1 MLCSQEEGVKVFVL
15 LYKEIKV
22 ALNILS
28 DYSKQILMSHCPE
41 NIKVIISTIR
51 SCLAFVTLVLFFIL
65 YFFFFFVILWPHF
78 LCCIWVHLRMCALVH
93 LFVHSCM
100 CVCLCTCAYVSMLV
114 SVCVSVWLS
123 LPVYLPVSLSLPLSV
138 WEWDFFMSVYL
149 LISWS
154 IYLCVNVVVNYPIQ
168 NTHQIGVI
176 NTD

>member
-65 YFFFFFVILWPHF
+65 YFFCFFCYSLASFLVLYLSACAHVCISSFVRSFMHV
-78 LCCIWVHLRMCALVH
+78 C
-93 LFVHSCM
+93 LFVHVCICQYACVCM
-100 CVCLCTCAYVSMLV
+100 CVCLAVSACV
-114 SVCVSVWLS
+114 SVC
-123 LPVYLPVSLSLPLSV
+123 LSV
-138 WEWDFFMSVYL
+138 STFVCLRVGFFYVRL
-149 LISWS
+149 FA
-154 IYLCVNVVVNYPIQ
+154 
-168 NTHQIGVI
+168 H
-176 NTD
+176 